1 MGDAAIELMSVS
13 KSYGNVLALDHV
25 SFAVP
30 QGQICGFLGPNG
42 AGKTTT
48 IRILFDLIR
57 PSTGTARVVGIDCQ
71 REGVEARARL
81 GYLPGDLRLYE
92 NQTTEQMLSLFAG
105 LRGEPAVP
113 RYARDLCDRLMLD
126 PRQRLSSLSK
136 GNKQKAGLVLALMH
150 RPPVLVLDEPTSG
163 LDPLVQEEV
172 ERVLFELADAGH
184 TVFFSSHV
192 LSEVERLCHRVV
204 IIRGGRVVAEEDV
217 ADLKGRSLHII
228 EVTFTTHVPVDA
240 FQMPGVEEIRRDGN
254 VVHLQV
260 QSNLDAA
267 LKAIARYPVLD
278 IRTEQPSLEDVFLA
292 FYKHRPASGA
302 VSSEAIDV

>member
-1 MGDAAIELMSVS
+1 MDNAAIRLIDVS
-13 KSYGNVLALDHV
+13 KSYGDVMALNHV

-30 QGQICGFLGPNG
+30 RAQICGFLGPNG

-57 PSTGTARVVGIDCQ
+57 PSAGRAEILGFDCQ
-71 REGVEARARL
+71 EEGVKARTHM

-92 NQTTEQMLSLFAG
+92 NQTAEQMFLLLAG
-105 LRGEPAVP
+105 LRGESAVP
-113 RYARDLCDRLMLD
+113 HYARDLCDRLMLD
-126 PRQRLSSLSK
+126 SRQRIGSLSK
-136 GNKQKAGLVLALMH
+136 GNKQKVGLVLALMH

-172 ERVLFELADAGH
+172 ERILFELADAGH

-192 LSEVERLCHRVV
+192 LSEVERMCHRVV
-204 IIRGGRVVAEEDV
+204 IIRGGQVVAEEDV
-217 ADLKGRSLHII
+217 ADLKERSLHIL
-228 EVTFTTHVPVDA
+228 EVTFANHVPDGA
-240 FQMPGVEEIRRDGN
+240 FRLPGVEELRRDGK

-260 QSNLDAA
+260 RSNLDGA
-267 LKAIARYPVLD
+267 LKAIARFPVRD

-292 FYKHRPASGA
+292 FYKDQTSEVTRGAEPAN
-302 VSSEAIDV
+302 V